1 MLRSHLVPFS
11 AMTPPNSSS
20 TAVPRKLLRLRE
32 VIAHVG
38 LGRSAIYDQIKR
50 GVFPAP
56 VHLGPRAVAWASD
69 EIASWID
76 FRVASSRAASATGR
90 KS

>member
-1 MLRSHLVPFS
+1 
-11 AMTPPNSSS
+11 MTTQHALP
-20 TAVPRKLLRLRE
+20 AAHRRLLRLAE
-32 VIAHVG
+32 VKHHVG

-56 VHLGPRAVAWASD
+56 VHLGARAVAWASD

-76 FRVASSRAASATGR
+76 CRVATSRAAAPVGR

>member
-1 MLRSHLVPFS
+1 VYSPHTPLS
-11 AMTPPNSSS
+11 AP
-20 TAVPRKLLRLRE
+20 AARRLLRLRD
-32 VIAHVG
+32 VIAQVG

-76 FRVASSRAASATGR
+76 FRVASSRAASAAGR

>member
-1 MLRSHLVPFS
+1 
-11 AMTPPNSSS
+11 MTHQHDLPQQGS
-20 TAVPRKLLRLRE
+20 RRLLRLPE
-32 VIAHVG
+32 VKSRVG

-50 GVFPAP
+50 GLFPAP
-56 VHLGPRAVAWASD
+56 IHLGARSVAWASD

-76 FRVASSRAASATGR
+76 ARVEFSRVASVAGR